1 MAGMV
6 LAVLQARM
14 SSTRLP
20 GKVMADVA
28 GAPMI
33 LRQIERLRRS
43 RRLDRILVATST
55 DPSDD
60 GLAAMLDLHGVPVHR
75 GPLDDVLARYEG
87 ALKAHPTEILARL
100 TADCPLADPEVIDAV
115 VDLLISRGLD
125 YAANTPARRTY
136 PKGLDVEVMR
146 AAALLQAAREANAPY
161 EREHVTPYL
170 YRHPELFAQAFVSQA
185 ADEGEVR
192 WTVDRPDD
200 LEFVRQVYGA
210 LYPGKPAFG
219 SEEVR
224 AFVRS
229 RPDLAMLGGDRRI

>member
-1 MAGMV
+1 MI

-20 GKVMADVA
+20 GKVMADLV

-33 LRQIERLRRS
+33 LRQIERLRRA
-43 RRLDRILVATST
+43 RRLDRIAVATST
-55 DPSDD
+55 HPSDD
-60 GLAAMLDLHGVPVHR
+60 GLAAMLALHDIAVHR

-87 ALKAHPTEILARL
+87 AVTAFGPAEVLVRL
-100 TADCPLADPEVIDAV
+100 TADCPLADPEAVDATI
-115 VDLLISRGLD
+115 DLLTERRLD
-125 YAANTPARRTY
+125 YAANTPAHRTY

-146 AAALLQAAREANAPY
+146 ADCLLRAAREATDPY

-170 YRHPELFAQAFVSQA
+170 YRHPEIFAQDFISQA

-200 LEFVRQVYGA
+200 LEFVRQVYAA
-210 LYPGKPAFG
+210 LYPRGPAFT
-219 SEEVR
+219 SDDVR
-224 AFVRS
+224 ALVRG